1 MPTVIPMSGNQ
12 IVYAGIVADIE
23 TFPVAARGRL
33 LSVFITGSLG
43 NSLTVHG
50 GVRDAAGDYVW
61 ELMATLTVGASD
73 IDTAQL
79 VNFGHPFV
87 KLENASGTPKATVT
101 WSN

>member
-1 MPTVIPMSGNQ
+1 MSLVVPMSGNSV
-12 IVYAGIVADIE
+12 IFAGTLTDTTE
-23 TFPVAARGRL
+23 FPVSIRGRL

-43 NSLTVHG
+43 NSITVHG
-50 GVRDAAGDYVW
+50 GVRNAAGDYVW
-61 ELMATLTVGASD
+61 ELMATLTVDASG

>member
-1 MPTVIPMSGNQ
+1 MSLVVPMSGNN
-12 IVYAGIVADIE
+12 IIFAGTLTDTE
-23 TFPVAARGRL
+23 EFPVSTRGRL

-50 GVRDAAGDYVW
+50 GVRNAAGDYVW
-61 ELMATLTVGASD
+61 ELMATLTVGASG

>member
-1 MPTVIPMSGNQ
+1 MSLVVPMSGNN
-12 IVYAGIVADIE
+12 IIFAGTLTDTE
-23 TFPVAARGRL
+23 EFPVSARGRL

-50 GVRDAAGDYVW
+50 GVRNAAGDYVW
-61 ELMATLTVGASD
+61 ELMATLTVGASG

>member
-1 MPTVIPMSGNQ
+1 MSLVVPMSGNSV
-12 IVYAGIVADIE
+12 IFAGTLTDTTE
-23 TFPVAARGRL
+23 FPVSARGRL
-33 LSVFITGSLG
+33 LSVFATGTAG

-50 GVRDAAGDYVW
+50 GVRNAAGDYVW
-61 ELMATLTVGASD
+61 ELMATLTVDASG

-79 VNFGHPFV
+79 VDFGHPFV